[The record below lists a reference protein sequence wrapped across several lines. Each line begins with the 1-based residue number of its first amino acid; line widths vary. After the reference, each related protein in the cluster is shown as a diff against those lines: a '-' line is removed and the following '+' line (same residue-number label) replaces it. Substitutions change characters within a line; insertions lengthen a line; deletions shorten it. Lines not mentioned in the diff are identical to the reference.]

1 MESSL
6 AIHPEPPQKIFV
18 PFNPEIMLLGI
29 HPKELIYNRMKP
41 YLQVLFIIAQNCRGK
56 KSKCTIIDEWLNKFS
71 LWDDR
76 L

>member
-6 AIHPEPPQKIFV
+6 AIHPEPPPKKMFV

-56 KSKCTIIDEWLNKFS
+56 KS
-71 LWDDR
+71 
-76 L
+76 